1 MTHTMALTTGWLLL
15 LIGVVVLCWFL
26 LREGR

>member
-15 LIGVVVLCWFL
+15 LVGIVALCWFL
-26 LREGR
+26 LRAGR